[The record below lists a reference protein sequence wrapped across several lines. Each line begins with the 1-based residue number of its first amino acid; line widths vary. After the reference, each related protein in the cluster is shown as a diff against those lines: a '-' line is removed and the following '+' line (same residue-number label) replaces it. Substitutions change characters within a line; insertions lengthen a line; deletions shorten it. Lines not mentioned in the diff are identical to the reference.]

1 MIEGRWTAIREVLTG
16 QGKMR
21 HTHTERI
28 VKEIFLFK
36 MQAIC
41 QPGNLTNF
49 LGPKAKFSKK
59 LLIIIIIF
67 NTYIALFL

>member
-1 MIEGRWTAIREVLTG
+1 MLFFLVYLFFADVMVVRVIEGRWTAIREVLTG

-28 VKEIFLFK
+28 VKEIFLLK

-41 QPGNLTNF
+41 RPGNLTNF
-49 LGPKAKFSKK
+49 LGKVDQ
-59 LLIIIIIF
+59 
-67 NTYIALFL
+67 